1 MKFKFNIPN
10 KITII
15 RVSLIPL
22 FAVIL
27 LVDIPYKNI
36 LSAFIFAML
45 SVSDFLDGYFARKK
59 KQVTEFGKLIDPIA
73 DKLLIST
80 ALIVLIGKG
89 VELWMAVVIIAREV
103 VITSIRIYLLP
114 KKMVVPASNFGKA
127 KTAVQSIAIVF
138 VLLEL
143 PFSWYIMLIAVLL
156 TLISGIEYIVR
167 IKRITGNQII
177 NLPNLITLCRF
188 FLIMPFVYYFLN
200 LKIQISLLFFAVI
213 TLSDKLDGIS
223 ARLMKQMTAFGS
235 VFDSFTD
242 WVFVSATLMAFIY
255 AKYISVNF
263 AILLIIPIM
272 AIGIIKLYYLN
283 KYKKIL
289 ISTLSK
295 INIGFGYITILTLL
309 INFVYKDFFL
319 MASIIMSYLTMFNFM
334 VKSRQLPDSE

>member
-1 MKFKFNIPN
+1 
-10 KITII
+10 
-15 RVSLIPL
+15 
-22 FAVIL
+22 
-27 LVDIPYKNI
+27 
-36 LSAFIFAML
+36 
-45 SVSDFLDGYFARKK
+45 LDGYFARKK
-59 KQVTEFGKLIDPIA
+59 NQVTEFGKLIDPIA

>member
-22 FAVIL
+22 FAIIL
-27 LVDIPYKNI
+27 LASIPYKNI
-36 LSAFIFAML
+36 LAAFIFSML
-45 SVSDFLDGYFARKK
+45 SISDLLDGYFARKK
-59 KQVTEFGKLIDPIA
+59 NQVTEFGKLIDPIA

>member
-1 MKFKFNIPN
+1 
-10 KITII
+10 
-15 RVSLIPL
+15 
-22 FAVIL
+22 
-27 LVDIPYKNI
+27 
-36 LSAFIFAML
+36 ML
-45 SVSDFLDGYFARKK
+45 SISDVLDGYFARKK
-59 KQVTEFGKLIDPIA
+59 NQVTEFGKLIDPIA

-334 VKSRQLPDSE
+334 VKSR